1 MKDKFPII
9 GSIVASVT
17 AVIGASCCV
26 IPLVLFNLG
35 IGGAWVSNIAVLQ
48 PFRPY
53 LIGVS
58 VLALIAGGYFYWRNR
73 KASCEPC
80 GETAPKHKIGII
92 LLGISAILLI
102 GIAIIWP
109 QIEPDLIRAIR

>member
-9 GSIVASVT
+9 GSIIASVT

-35 IGGAWVSNIAVLQ
+35 IGGAWVSNITVLQ

-53 LIGVS
+53 LIAVS
-58 VLALIAGGYFYWRNR
+58 ILALAIGGYVYWRNC
-73 KASCEPC
+73 KSACEPC
-80 GETAPKHKIGII
+80 EDTPKQKTGMVI
-92 LLGISAILLI
+92 LTIVAVLLT